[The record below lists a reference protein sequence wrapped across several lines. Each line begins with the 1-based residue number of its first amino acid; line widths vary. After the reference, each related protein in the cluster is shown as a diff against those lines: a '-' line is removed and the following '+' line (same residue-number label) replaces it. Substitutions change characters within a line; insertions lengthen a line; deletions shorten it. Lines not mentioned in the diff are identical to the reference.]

1 MRYPIGGASYMR
13 PAQPQLAQTQPY
25 PAPVGGVNAIDGLA
39 MPMFQDAI
47 YAFNMVPSQYGM
59 KVRDGYTEWCTN
71 VGTGGVRTIIPYIST
86 LAAQDK
92 LFAAA
97 GDGIYDVTSSST
109 SPSSVLAFGTVD
121 DSSGYGQYVNF
132 INLGSGKFILYCD
145 ESNGY
150 KLYTQATNTWSTV
163 ASGTSAGQINGANP
177 ATFAFCMIWK
187 SRVWFVQKDTGD
199 AWYLPVGQVTGTV
212 TKFNF
217 SNKFKQGG
225 YLVGLWNWT
234 VDGGEG
240 VDDYLVAI
248 SSAGDVVVYKGT
260 DPDSAATFDQR
271 GVYYIGPTPAGRRCA
286 GSFGGELYLL
296 SSYGLV
302 PISKL
307 MSGQVVIDTS
317 ILVSRK
323 ITPLI
328 NIEMARSRT
337 QMGWEVR
344 LLPTQNLLAISTPK
358 QDNFGYTQFVQS
370 LDTRGWAL
378 YRDFP
383 YETGDSWNSQF
394 YLGTADNRILIHTG
408 TLDDVTLADPESGSE
423 IEFSILTWY
432 QDLSTPAQ
440 NKTGQFIRPTFIAE
454 KVPSYSLLARYDY
467 DLQEALAVPI
477 STTPTGYVWDVAV
490 WDDAVWGVGLATSN
504 NLFGSSGIGR
514 SVAIALRGTSSAR
527 TTLVRFDIS
536 FTIGN
541 VL

>member
-1 MRYPIGGASYMR
+1 MKYPIGNTSARR
-13 PAQPQLAQTQPY
+13 PVQQQIAQTQPF

-39 MPMFQDAI
+39 MPLFQDAI

-59 KVRDGYTEWCTN
+59 KVRDGYQEWCTN
-71 VGTGGVRTIIPYIST
+71 VGTGGVRTVIPYIST
-86 LAAQDK
+86 LSAEDK

-97 GDGIYDVTSSST
+97 EDGIYDVTASSIT
-109 SPSSVLAFGTVD
+109 PSQVLAFPSAD
-121 DSSGYGQYVNF
+121 DNSGYGQYANF
-132 INLGSGKFILYCD
+132 INLGGSKFILYCD

-150 KLYTQATNTWSTV
+150 QLYTQASDTWAAV
-163 ASGTSAGQINGANP
+163 AQGTAAGQINGTDP
-177 ATFAFCMIWK
+177 GDFAFCMIWK
-187 SRVWFVQKDTGD
+187 SRVWFVQKDSGN

-212 TKFNF
+212 TRFDF
-217 SNKFKQGG
+217 ANKFKQGG
-225 YLVGLWNWT
+225 HLVGLWNWT

-260 DPDSAATFDQR
+260 NPDSAATFDQK

-328 NIEMARSRT
+328 NIEMAQTRLER
-337 QMGWEVR
+337 GWEVK
-344 LLPTQNLLAISTPK
+344 LLPTQNLLMVSTPK
-358 QDNFGYTQFVQS
+358 EINFPYIQFVQS

-383 YETGDSWNSQF
+383 YDTGDSWNGVF
-394 YLGTADNRILIHTG
+394 YVGTADNRILIHSG
-408 TLDDVTLADPESGSE
+408 PLDNVTLDDPSSGSE

-432 QDLSTPAQ
+432 QDLQTPAQ
-440 NKTGQFIRPTFIAE
+440 NKVTQFIRPTFITE
-454 KVPSYSLLARYDY
+454 KIPTYEILARYDY
-467 DLQEALAVPI
+467 DLQEALAVP
-477 STTPTGYVWDVAV
+477 TPVTPTGYVWDVAV
-490 WDDAVWGVGLATSN
+490 WDDALWGVGVVTSN
-504 NLFGSSGIGR
+504 RLSGGAGMGR
-514 SVAIALRGTSSAR
+514 SVAIALRGAAGAA
-527 TTLVRFDIS
+527 TTLIRFDLS
-536 FTIGN
+536 FTFGN

>member
-1 MRYPIGGASYMR
+1 MRYPVGGSENR
-13 PAQPQLAQTQPY
+13 PKQLQVAPSS
-25 PAPVGGVNAIDGLA
+25 PFLAPVGGVNAIDGLA
-39 MPMFQDAI
+39 KPMFEDAI
-47 YAFNMVPSQYGM
+47 YAFNMVPYQYGM

-71 VGTGGVRTIIPYIST
+71 VGTDGVKTVIPYKSS
-86 LAAQDK
+86 LSSQDK

-97 GDGIYDVTSSST
+97 QDGIYDVTASSA
-109 SPSSVLAFGTVD
+109 SPTLKLTFATNNAN
-121 DSSGYGQYVNF
+121 SGYGVYANN
-132 INLGSGKFILYCD
+132 INIAGGKFILYCD
-145 ESNGY
+145 ETNGY
-150 KLYTQATNTWSTV
+150 HLYTQATDTWAAV
-163 ASGTSAGQINGANP
+163 AAGTGAGQIDGVTPANL
-177 ATFAFCMIWK
+177 AFCMIWK
-187 SRVWFVQKDTGD
+187 SRVWFVEKDTGD
-199 AWYLPVGQVTGTV
+199 AWYLPVGQVAGKV
-212 TKFNF
+212 TRFSF

-260 DPDSAATFDQR
+260 DPDTAATFDQK

-328 NIEMARSRT
+328 NIDMAQSRT
-337 QMGWEVR
+337 MQGWEVR
-344 LLPTQNLLAISTPK
+344 LLPKQNLLMVSTPK
-358 QDNFGYTQFVQS
+358 LDNYDYIQYVQS

-383 YETGDSWNSQF
+383 YETGDAWNDAF
-394 YLGTADNRILIHTG
+394 YVGTSDNKILIHTG
-408 TLDDVTLADPESGSE
+408 SLDAVALGATTGTE
-423 IEFSILTWY
+423 IEWSILTWY
-432 QDLSTPAQ
+432 QDLNTPAQ
-440 NKTGQFIRPTFIAE
+440 NKITQFIRPTFIAE
-454 KVPSYSLLARYDY
+454 KVPTYSVLARYDY
-467 DLQEALAVPI
+467 DLNEALAVPTP
-477 STTPTGYVWDVAV
+477 STPTGDVWDVAV
-490 WDDAVWGVGLATSN
+490 WDTAVWGVGVLTSN
-504 NLFGSSGIGR
+504 ALSGGAGMGR
-514 SVAIALRGTSSAR
+514 SIAIALRGTSAAK
-527 TTLVRFDIS
+527 TTLVRFDLT
-536 FTIGN
+536 FTFGN

>member
-1 MRYPIGGASYMR
+1 MKYPVNPSRNR
-13 PAQPQLAQTQPY
+13 PVQQQQAQSQPY

-39 MPMFQDAI
+39 SPMFQDAI

-71 VGTGGVRTIIPYIST
+71 VGDGGVRTIIPYVST

-97 GDGIYDVTSSST
+97 EDGIYDVTASSA
-109 SPSSVLAFGTVD
+109 SPSSVLTFVTAD
-121 DSSGYGQYVNF
+121 DDSGYGQYVNF
-132 INLGSGKFILYCD
+132 INIGGSKFILYCD
-145 ESNGY
+145 ETNGY
-150 KLYTQATNTWSTV
+150 HLYTQATDTWAAV
-163 ASGTSAGQINGANP
+163 AAGTSAGQIDGVDP
-177 ATFAFCMIWK
+177 GDFCFVMIWK

-199 AWYLPVGQVTGTV
+199 AWYLPVGQVTGKV

-240 VDDYLVAI
+240 IDDYLVAI

-260 DPDSAATFDQR
+260 DPDTAATFDQR

-328 NIEMARSRT
+328 NIDMAQSRT
-337 QMGWEVR
+337 MTGWEVK
-344 LLPTQNLLAISTPK
+344 LLPSQNLLMVSTPK
-358 QDNFGYTQFVQS
+358 LDNFDYIQYVQS

-383 YETGDSWNSQF
+383 YDTGDSWNGTF
-394 YLGTADNRILIHTG
+394 YVGTADNRVLIHSG
-408 TLDDVTLADPESGSE
+408 TLDNVTLATPTEGDE

-432 QDLSTPAQ
+432 QDLNTSGQ
-440 NKTGQFIRPTFIAE
+440 NKITQFIRPTFIAE
-454 KVPSYSLLARYDY
+454 AVPAYGVLARYDY
-467 DLQEALAVPI
+467 DLTEALAVPI
-477 STTPTGYVWDVAV
+477 PSTPTGDVWDVAV
-490 WDDAVWGVGLATSN
+490 WDTAVWGVGVITSN
-504 NLFGSSGIGR
+504 LLSGGSGMGR
-514 SVAIALRGTSSAR
+514 SVAIALRGTSSAK
-527 TTLVRFDIS
+527 TTLVRFDLT
-536 FTIGN
+536 FTFGN

>member
-1 MRYPIGGASYMR
+1 MRYPVNTSRDR
-13 PAQPQLAQTQPY
+13 PVQMQQVQSQPY
-25 PAPVGGVNAIDGLA
+25 LAPIGGVNAIDGLA
-39 MPMFQDAI
+39 MPQVQDAI

-71 VGTGGVRTIIPYIST
+71 VGTDGVKTVIPYKSSSSS
-86 LAAQDK
+86 QDK

-97 GDGIYDVTSSST
+97 QDGIYDVTASSAAPTLKLTFATNNSN
-109 SPSSVLAFGTVD
+109 
-121 DSSGYGQYVNF
+121 SGYGQYANF
-132 INLGSGKFILYCD
+132 INLSGQKFILYCD
-145 ESNGY
+145 ETNGY
-150 KLYTQATNTWSTV
+150 HLYTQATDTWAAV
-163 ASGTSAGQINGANP
+163 AQGTSAGEIDGVDPVN
-177 ATFAFCMIWK
+177 FCFCMIWK

-199 AWYLPVGQVTGTV
+199 AWYLPVGQVTGKV
-212 TKFNF
+212 TRFSF

-260 DPDSAATFDQR
+260 DPNSASTFDQK

-328 NIEMARSRT
+328 NLDMAQSRT
-337 QMGWEVR
+337 MLGWEVK
-344 LLPTQNLLAISTPK
+344 LLPKQNLLAISTPK
-358 QDNFGYTQFVQS
+358 QIGFSYIQYVQS
-370 LDTRGWAL
+370 LDTRGWAV

-383 YETGDSWNSQF
+383 YTTGDSWNDAF
-394 YLGTADNRILIHTG
+394 YVGTSDNRILIHTG
-408 TLDDVTLADPESGSE
+408 TLDNVTLATPDIGDE
-423 IEFSILTWY
+423 IEWSILTWY
-432 QDLSTPAQ
+432 QDLGTPAQ
-440 NKTGQFIRPTFIAE
+440 NKITQLIRPTFVTE
-454 KVPSYSLLARYDY
+454 RVPTYTVLARYDY
-467 DLQEALAVPI
+467 DLEEALAVPTP
-477 STTPTGYVWDVAV
+477 STPTGDVWDVAI
-490 WDDAVWGVGLATSN
+490 WDTAVWGVGSITSN
-504 NLFGSSGIGR
+504 SLSGGAGMGR
-514 SVAIALRGTSSAR
+514 SIAIALRGTSAAK
-527 TTLVRFDIS
+527 TTLVRFDLA
-536 FTIGN
+536 FTFGN
-541 VL
+541 IL